1 MIKKIIL
8 ILLSIYSL
16 SYGRTIELTGTVI
29 SDNEKFITS
38 RFMGFV
44 KLVNINEGDIVSQ
57 GDILYEIDST
67 EINNKQ
73 EQALLNVQ
81 IYQNQYD
88 TVNRNYERYK
98 RLFKDGVVSK
108 FELEQLELNNKNSQ
122 NMVKIAQ
129 SRVKEVKNQYQYLEI
144 KAPNTGVITKKMI
157 KAGEMA
163 VPGIPAII
171 LTDLSNLKIKAE
183 ISENDLEHLFIKQKV
198 NIKIPSQ
205 KITTQG
211 IISAI
216 IPSSNPMT
224 HTFTI
229 KITFPK
235 NKKVYPGMYSKIY
248 IKVK

>member
-98 RLFKDGVVSK
+98 RL
-108 FELEQLELNNKNSQ
+108 
-122 NMVKIAQ
+122 
-129 SRVKEVKNQYQYLEI
+129 
-144 KAPNTGVITKKMI
+144 
-157 KAGEMA
+157 
-163 VPGIPAII
+163 
-171 LTDLSNLKIKAE
+171 
-183 ISENDLEHLFIKQKV
+183 
-198 NIKIPSQ
+198 
-205 KITTQG
+205 
-211 IISAI
+211 
-216 IPSSNPMT
+216 
-224 HTFTI
+224 
-229 KITFPK
+229 
-235 NKKVYPGMYSKIY
+235 
-248 IKVK
+248 